1 MKSIS
6 HESEIRLRNSLTSA
20 KQALDLRDANV
31 AEECY
36 HEIGGIVQSIDGYRV
51 TPEKPGS
58 LGSTWYAA
66 HWYKGNHP
74 KNDEYFPVLRG
85 VVAAIEAWLENPVK
99 TFETPS
105 QVSLNRLQG
114 CPFYRREL
122 PVDNSLVFMLMPFT
136 EPWSNRVWKKHIKP
150 AVERVPQ
157 NPPLLPRRADD
168 LFGEDVMTDV
178 FESILRAT
186 LIIADITSRNA
197 NVFYELGL
205 SHAMGKRVLLI
216 AQGAEHIPFDLLRFR
231 HVIYQDNSEGCEALE
246 EAITK
251 SVAEILRGNA

>member
-1 MKSIS
+1 MSARRAL
-6 HESEIRLRNSLTSA
+6 ETRNV
-20 KQALDLRDANV
+20 KD
-31 AEECY
+31 AEECF
-36 HEIGGIVQSIDGYRV
+36 HEIGGIVQGIDGFYMAPN
-51 TPEKPGS
+51 TPGS

-74 KNDEYFPVLRG
+74 KDEEYFPVLRG
-85 VVAAIEAWLENPVK
+85 VVAAIGAWLENPVK
-99 TFETPS
+99 NFEVYS
-105 QVSLNRLQG
+105 QVSHDRLQG

-122 PVDNSLVFMLMPFT
+122 PVDESLIFIVMPFT
-136 EPWSNRVWKKHIKP
+136 ESWSNRIWRKHIKP
-150 AVERVPQ
+150 AIERVPQ
-157 NPPLLPRRADD
+157 SPPLLPRRADD

-178 FESILRAT
+178 FESILSAS
-186 LIIADITSRNA
+186 LIVADITNRNA

-216 AQGAEHIPFDLLRFR
+216 AQGTVHIPFDLLRFR
-231 HVIYQDNSEGCEALE
+231 HIIYEDNSEGCEALE